1 MCSIDTRSESPTI
14 EHAMKHEITIT
25 VRLTKAENA
34 AIERCAKAASMLK
47 SAWLRHVAMKE
58 VAVVEGKRP

>member
-1 MCSIDTRSESPTI
+1 
-14 EHAMKHEITIT
+14 MKHEITIT